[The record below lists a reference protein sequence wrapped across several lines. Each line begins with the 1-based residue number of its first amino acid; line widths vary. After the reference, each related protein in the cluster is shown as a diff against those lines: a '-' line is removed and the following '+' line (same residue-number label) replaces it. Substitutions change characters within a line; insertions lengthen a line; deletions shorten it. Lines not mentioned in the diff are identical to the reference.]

1 MKCSICTSKI
11 LRSAVAAGQV
21 EQVIPLGRVSFSKKR
36 RKKKFEHRIEK
47 HIKRIKSDD
56 RLQWADDCTTVPYG
70 ITVTGLAFWDDTQAT
85 VINSYTCAVP
95 ATAVC
100 TPFRCPSQSA
110 SSRCRTSSWQ
120 TMSWSPTGTSRTVSR
135 RSRRRSLPR

>member
-47 HIKRIKSDD
+47 HIKRLPQKIPEAVA
-56 RLQWADDCTTVPYG
+56 ADLADEG
-70 ITVTGLAFWDDTQAT
+70 GLSAKPGVHRQN
-85 VINSYTCAVP
+85 IRRCAAGV
-95 ATAVC
+95 AGKERDALRV
-100 TPFRCPSQSA
+100 FS
-110 SSRCRTSSWQ
+110 
-120 TMSWSPTGTSRTVSR
+120 VR
-135 RSRRRSLPR
+135 REVD

>member
-1 MKCSICTSKI
+1 MKQLNI

-56 RLQWADDCTTVPYG
+56 RLQWADGCTTVPYG

-85 VINSYTCAVP
+85 FINGYTISQGRFFKKSKKNSVILFSHSIV
-95 ATAVC
+95 
-100 TPFRCPSQSA
+100 Q
-110 SSRCRTSSWQ
+110 
-120 TMSWSPTGTSRTVSR
+120 
-135 RSRRRSLPR
+135 